1 MMIENLRQNLRVR
14 ENKRVL
20 WHVRNTE
27 LIGYG
32 RVRDISTSGMLLEL
46 TSPIRLAAES
56 IFSFDSSLRPDN
68 FIPDAGRLA
77 WQKKKPFARNKYL
90 CGIQFS
96 GVSGEIF
103 SRLRQRVKN
112 QINDSV
118 RGRRLR
124 DVVGMP
130 LMAAF
135 VVLAGYAAYLSGH
148 IYNDLY
154 HSNQN
159 MFVLAGQQAALIRV
173 YQRYYAE
180 TALQLEGMVQELDTT
195 TYLYQESQ
203 RMLGA
208 ASRELEA
215 VKALLVQT
223 EAMLTLAQRENIQ
236 IKKDQETV
244 LQLQAR
250 DVRLT
255 DDLARAKGEL
265 DKYSAGIFGI
275 QEGKRLI
282 GLYHDQIKAVKA
294 QIKDIKRGARY
305 TRIAALRER
314 DKVKMLIGNN
324 GYMIKDGR
332 MMKID
337 MEQYQQAKD
346 LNALPVASP
355 SAPPRVKVD
364 VTVFQ

>member
-1 MMIENLRQNLRVR
+1 MIENLRQSLRVR

-56 IFSFDSSLRPDN
+56 LFSFDSSLRPDN
-68 FIPDAGRLA
+68 FIPNAGRLA
-77 WQKKKPFARNKYL
+77 WQKKKRFARNTYL

-96 GVSGEIF
+96 GVSGEIL
-103 SRLRQRVKN
+103 SRLRQRVM
-112 QINDSV
+112 IRVNDSV
-118 RGRRLR
+118 RVRRLS
-124 DVVGMP
+124 DIVGAP
-130 LMAAF
+130 LMVAF

-148 IYNDLY
+148 IYKDLY
-154 HSNQN
+154 LSNQN
-159 MFVLAGQQAALIRV
+159 MFVLAGEQAALTRV
-173 YQRYYAE
+173 YQRFYAE
-180 TALQLEGMVQELDTT
+180 TAFQLEGMAQELDTT

-223 EAMLTLAQRENIQ
+223 EAMLTFAQRENIQ
-236 IKKDQETV
+236 IKKNQETV

-250 DVRLT
+250 DGHLT
-255 DDLARAKGEL
+255 DELARAKNEL
-265 DKYSAGIFGI
+265 DKYSADISGI

-282 GLYHDQIKAVKA
+282 DLYHEQIKAVKA
-294 QIKDIKRGARY
+294 QIRDIKGGARR

-324 GYMIKDGR
+324 GYMIKDGQ
-332 MMKID
+332 MVKVD
-337 MEQYQQAKD
+337 MEQYQQAQN